1 MEKNSNNNIKILHY
15 KHIYEKMF
23 ILNKIIKNIGFDSLF
38 DNKEIDLNYEKTRMF
53 LKDNFNDI
61 KLIWD
66 LQKDITSIEN
76 DKDLLRFINDKL
88 NTLFKIKININK
100 ETKKYYI
107 NGLEIWNDKYSYK
120 NEYKINQIKEKHE
133 NEKKDYTIYKY
144 LYDILNDIN

>member
-61 KLIWD
+61 KLIWN

-133 NEKKDYTIYKY
+133 NEKEDYTIRKY
-144 LYDILNDIN
+144 VYDILNDIN